1 MIDAKTVAD
10 LRNATGAG
18 IVDCKN
24 ALTETNGDI
33 AAAAELLRKK
43 GIAKAA
49 GKGDRATKEGL
60 VHAYIHGDKVGALV
74 EVQCETDFVA
84 RTEQFRNFVHEVAMQ
99 VAATSPLYVSRTE
112 VPENLVAK
120 EQELAMAE
128 FAGSSKPAD
137 IIAKITQGKLDKWF
151 GDICLLEQRYIKDED
166 KTIEELLKETIAKTG
181 ENMTIKR
188 FARFALEGGAPAAA

>member
-1 MIDAKTVAD
+1 MIDAKTVAE
-10 LRNATGAG
+10 LRNLTGAG

-24 ALTETNGDI
+24 ALTETNGDM

-43 GIAKAA
+43 GIAKA
-49 GKGDRATKEGL
+49 GNKGDRATKEGL
-60 VHAYIHGDKVGALV
+60 VHAYVHGDRVGALV

-99 VAATSPLYVSRTE
+99 VAAASPLYVSRDQ
-112 VPENLVAK
+112 VPQDLVAK

-151 GDICLLEQRYIKDED
+151 GDICLLEQRSIKDED

-181 ENMTIKR
+181 ENMVIRR
-188 FARFALEGGAPAAA
+188 FSRFALEGGTAVA